1 MESDP
6 KKKHKKKNKSKR
18 RRRRWWWKKK
28 KKSSFFLSSFG
39 LFCPPV
45 EQIKRIPQPDPSRFF
60 LCLFSPFSAGRRE
73 KKNKKKPQKKS
84 SGHGVDRFPVLRLW
98 VWVEIFF
105 FNLFF
110 FSFVSSTVTGPKP
123 LILMRRNGGSLSRL
137 VDRVQ
142 PCNRCRHAISSR

>member
-6 KKKHKKKNKSKR
+6 KKKHKKKQKQT
-18 RRRRWWWKKK
+18 KKK
-28 KKSSFFLSSFG
+28 KMMMKEEEEIFFLSSFG

-98 VWVEIFF
+98 VSVEFF
-105 FNLFF
+105 FLICFF